1 MQRLVQLITLL
12 VFFGISSTILAE
24 PPKKP
29 GSEIIDLEMGM
40 GLLRFTHWK
49 HQGHVNNDCLV
60 CHDGD
65 GFKIK
70 AWGEVTAH
78 KICIPCH
85 EQSKKG
91 DVKCQECHMGKVI
104 SPSDT
109 KFNSVSS
116 TSTGASQGNGEA
128 GEK

>member
-49 HQGHVNNDCLV
+49 HQEHVNNDCLV

-70 AWGEVTAH
+70 AW
-78 KICIPCH
+78 
-85 EQSKKG
+85 
-91 DVKCQECHMGKVI
+91 
-104 SPSDT
+104 
-109 KFNSVSS
+109 
-116 TSTGASQGNGEA
+116 
-128 GEK
+128 